1 MNNGKFDQW
10 FDDTFE
16 KTVSS
21 TSISSDDSKKQSW
34 QKVQAEIYKLDKR
47 KTRKRHFQLATV
59 VAASV
64 TAGAI
69 IFNPPAVTQ
78 AISPVYQS
86 IKDLGNGVVNIIIG
100 TYSQPDQEGA
110 LTSPPPAEY
119 YPEDPDNPT
128 AILDRISEDKSFVYT
143 LEEAKSK
150 LSFPYPDFQIIPERF
165 QLVISKLAELAPE
178 QKTDSI
184 TMTYKSSNDETMRIM
199 LQSFSEHQMI
209 TSSGSVD
216 TEVLTLNND
225 IEAFYTP
232 GRFNDI
238 QFIYNGISIRIYG
251 NLTKEELIDMTESLP
266 Q

>member
-10 FDDTFE
+10 FDDAYE

-21 TSISSDDSKKQSW
+21 SSLSSDDSKKQSW
-34 QKVQAEIYKLDKR
+34 QKVQAEIYKLDKW
-47 KTRKRHFQLATV
+47 KKRKRHFQLAAV

-64 TAGAI
+64 TAGAT

-86 IKDLGNGVVNIIIG
+86 IKDLGNGVISIIVE

-110 LTSPPPAEY
+110 LTSSPPGY
-119 YPEDPDNPT
+119 YPEDPNHPT
-128 AILDRISEDKSFVYT
+128 AVLDTISEDKSFVYT

-150 LSFPYPDFQIIPERF
+150 LSFPYPDLQRIPERF
-165 QLVISKLAELAPE
+165 QLISSELADLAPG
-178 QKTDSI
+178 QKTNSI
-184 TMTYKSSNDETMRIM
+184 TMTYKSSNDETMRII
-199 LQSFSEHQMI
+199 LHSISERQVN
-209 TSSGSVD
+209 TSSASVD

-225 IEAFYTP
+225 IEVFYTP

-238 QFIYNGISIRIYG
+238 QFIYNGLSIRIYG